1 MAAKLVSG
9 LMHSRTQAHIFHLRT
24 KSFAAHKALQGY
36 YEGIVPLLDEYSEGY
51 QGRYGLISG
60 YKSAPVSQNPMMAK
74 AYFSRLLKIVN
85 GTKIKDSYLKNI
97 LDTIRQLIYQTL
109 YLLTLDSKSATRSK
123 SKAVSTKARQNRQI
137 PTSRNT

>member
-1 MAAKLVSG
+1 MAAAKLVSG

-36 YEGIVPLLDEYSEGY
+36 YEGIVPLLDEFAEGY

-60 YKSAPVSQNPMMAK
+60 YTSGSVSQNPMMAK

-109 YLLTLDSKSATRSK
+109 YLLTLDKPKSKRSNTSANSRSK
-123 SKAVSTKARQNRQI
+123 
-137 PTSRNT
+137 